1 MLDEKKPFVEKDF
14 SAVTGQ
20 DRHGPL
26 DTSRRNAIVAGA
38 AMVAAFGLPGRSLA
52 YQSSPASGPAPL
64 GNNQG
69 ETHMNMITTKDGTKI
84 YFKDWGTGRPVVF
97 SHGWPLS
104 ADAWDAQMIFLGQH
118 GYRVI
123 AHDRRGHG
131 RSEQSWNGND
141 MDTYADDLANL
152 IEALNL
158 REATLVGHSTGGG
171 EVARYI
177 GRHGSKRIAKAVLI
191 GAVPP
196 IMLKTATNPGGLPMS
211 TFDGI
216 RAGVLGDR
224 SQFFK
229 DLTIPFYGYNKPDA
243 KVSQGVRDSFWLQGM
258 QCSIK
263 GAYDCIKAF
272 SETDFTDDLKKM
284 DVPTLI
290 LHGDADQIVPIG
302 TSAMMSAKLVKNA
315 TLKVYPGAPHGMCTV
330 DADQVNGDLLAF
342 LKA

>member
-224 SQFFK
+224 SHFFK
-229 DLTIPFYGYNKPDA
+229 GLRIPFYGYNKPDA
-243 KVSQGVRDSFWLQGM
+243 EVSQGVRDSFWLQGM